1 MYINF
6 AKKVVLPIMVVV
18 PLRYHFL
25 FFLFAAVIV
34 VVEFLIDCY
43 NGMYKKFSRLAVYK
57 VLELLIVV
65 LLIVYYLVETT
76 GGKYAS
82 SRAAA
87 IACTFVM
94 AFYLFVFVAVE
105 VPIGIKERF
114 FSKKNNQKD

>member
-18 PLRYHFL
+18 PLRYQFL
-25 FFLFAAVIV
+25 FFLFAAVII
-34 VVEFLIDCY
+34 VVELLIDCY
-43 NGMYKKFSRLAVYK
+43 NGLYKKFSRLAFYK

-65 LLIVYYLVETT
+65 LLIIYYLVEQT
-76 GGKYAS
+76 GGKYSS

-87 IACTFVM
+87 IACTFVI

-114 FSKKNNQKD
+114 FSKKNNRKD